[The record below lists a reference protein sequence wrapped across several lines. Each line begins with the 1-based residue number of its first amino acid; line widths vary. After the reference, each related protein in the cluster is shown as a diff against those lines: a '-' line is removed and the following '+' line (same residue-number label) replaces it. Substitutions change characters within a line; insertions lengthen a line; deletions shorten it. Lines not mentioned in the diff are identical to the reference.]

1 MPKRIFRRFKRS
13 RRGTLRKRRRL
24 AARPRTT
31 VPRPLA
37 LKANYRCTLKSP
49 DIIFENNNLAEYL
62 VGENFRLD
70 YAQDYGLFTAIFDQY
85 RIVKVR
91 SHFVPVM
98 SEVQVKPWDD
108 TTTVTGSVNA
118 IPMIAFVIDRD
129 DSAGTGTYDDLS
141 NRQGHVIKK
150 GVQPHTVTF
159 RPTRLTMVYKSST
172 TTGYKV
178 DRNIGDWLDCANADI
193 PHYGLKYAFQSAT
206 PKGAYQYRHWTD
218 YVIEWRARRH

>member
-1 MPKRIFRRFKRS
+1 MPKRFFRRFKRS
-13 RRGTLRKRRRL
+13 RSTLRKRRRVVR
-24 AARPRTT
+24 RPRTS

-37 LKANYRCTLKSP
+37 LRANYRCTLKSP
-49 DIIFENNNLAEYL
+49 DVIFQNDNLIEYK

-70 YAQDYGLFTAIFDQY
+70 FAQDYGLFTAIFDQY
-85 RIVKVR
+85 RIVKVKT
-91 SHFVPVM
+91 HFVPVM

-118 IPMIAFVIDRD
+118 IPMIAYVIDRD
-129 DSAGTGTYDDLS
+129 DSAAGGDYTELS
-141 NRQGHVIKK
+141 NRQGAVVKK
-150 GVQPHTVTF
+150 GVQPHTITF
-159 RPTRLTMVYKSST
+159 RPTRLTMVYKSSS

-193 PHYGLKYAFQSAT
+193 PHYGLKYSFQTAT